1 MHRSGT
7 SALGRV
13 ISLLGADLPHS
24 LLPPSATNETGYWES
39 SNLMVLHD
47 EILTSAGSNWHDWR
61 AFNADW
67 YTSPVAPIFKRR
79 ILDVLRKDFADSQ
92 LFIIKDPRICRF
104 WPLWREILEEFG
116 AKPGVVIPVR
126 NPLEVMASLRR
137 RNGFVPAKSC
147 LLWLRHVVD
156 AERATRGLPRAVV
169 TYDALLA
176 DWQSVVATLESGL
189 GMSWPRRGARA
200 ELEIERFLA
209 TQLRHHTIASQQLAA
224 KAEVVDWVKE
234 AYAALLQLA
243 VTPEHRASMARLDRI
258 GAEFEKASTAFGV
271 VLVEGEEELAK
282 REAENAH
289 LRAESGTLRQRVSD
303 LSDERRRLSDDAEIA
318 ANRLREELE
327 GAHATL
333 SAERQRAA
341 EQANRLAGLERDRSL
356 AEASRAAAAEEARQ
370 QGKEELESAHATLSA
385 ERQRTAE
392 QADRLAD
399 LERDRSLA
407 EAGCAAAA
415 EEARQLRAELA
426 VQARI
431 AAEQSGMIGSL
442 RLAQSHT
449 ERQNADLGCRIHELE
464 QALSGEKE
472 AMSVALARIADLKSA
487 VTDAGSR
494 PAIKYTVR
502 RFTSLTRLIAAG
514 LEKCLNR
521 KLVAGSGLF
530 DRDWYLK
537 NNPDVRKSG
546 LDPVLHYL
554 KFGAAEG
561 RKPNPLFD
569 SDWYLQQYPDVRAT
583 NINPLVHYLRH
594 GAAEGCDP
602 SPLFDSDWYL
612 DQNLDVRASRVNPLT
627 HYLQHGMAEGRRPSA
642 SLEGNVHVSTVK
654 VRGRVSRPP

>member
-1 MHRSGT
+1 MVLGMHRSGT
-7 SALGRV
+7 SALV
-13 ISLLGADLPHS
+13 HVMSLLGADLPHS

-39 SNLMVLHD
+39 SDLMVLHD

-92 LFIIKDPRICRF
+92 LFVIKDPRICRF

-116 AKPGVVIPVR
+116 AKPGVVMPVR
-126 NPLEVMASLRR
+126 NPLEVMASLKR
-137 RNGFVPAKSC
+137 RNGLVPAKSC

-176 DWQSVVATLESGL
+176 DWRSVVATLESRL
-189 GMSWPRRGARA
+189 GVSWPRRGAMG

-209 TQLRHHTIASQQLAA
+209 TDLRHHAIDPQQLVA

-234 AYAALLQLA
+234 AYAALLQLSL
-243 VTPEHRASMARLDRI
+243 TPEHKASMARLDRI
-258 GAEFEKASTAFGV
+258 RAEFEKASKAFSV
-271 VLVEGEEELAK
+271 ALVQDEAELEK

-289 LRAESGTLRQRVSD
+289 LRAESGALRQRVSD
-303 LSDERRRLSDDAEIA
+303 LSDERRRLSGDAEIA
-318 ANRLREELE
+318 ATRLKEELE

-341 EQANRLAGLERDRSL
+341 EQANRLADLGRDRSL
-356 AEASRAAAAEEARQ
+356 TEASRVAAAEE
-370 QGKEELESAHATLSA
+370 S
-385 ERQRTAE
+385 
-392 QADRLAD
+392 
-399 LERDRSLA
+399 
-407 EAGCAAAA
+407 
-415 EEARQLRAELA
+415 RQLRAELA

-431 AAEQSGMIGSL
+431 AAEQSGMIASL
-442 RLAQSHT
+442 RLDQSRA
-449 ERQNADLGCRIHELE
+449 ERENADLGCRVHELE

-472 AMSVALARIADLKSA
+472 AMNVALARIADLKSA
-487 VTDAGSR
+487 ITDAGSR
-494 PAIKYTVR
+494 PAIKHTAR
-502 RFTSLTRLIAAG
+502 RFTSPTRLIADG
-514 LEKCLNR
+514 LEKRLNR
-521 KLVAGSGLF
+521 KLIAGSGLF

-546 LDPVLHYL
+546 LDPILHYL

-561 RKPNPLFD
+561 RHPNPLFD

-583 NINPLVHYLRH
+583 SVNPLVHYLRH
-594 GAAEGCDP
+594 GAAEGRDP

-612 DQNLDVRASRVNPLT
+612 DQNSDVRASRVNPLT

-642 SLEGNVHVSTVK
+642 SLEGNVDVSMVK
-654 VRGRVSRPP
+654 VRGPVARLFGDE